1 MQGVPPMSITTA
13 GPARVL
19 FGANAD
25 LWTDTAGINQDIGIT
40 LNGSL
45 IAWKESGGSNGTY
58 SPNAA
63 FVQATADVTG
73 PQTYTVQLVWKTNQ
87 RAPASASIYAG
98 AGPLPG
104 GTFSPTSL
112 MAVMFPAGG
121 APLDMATTS
130 QLRMS
135 NSDGATWGAMNIQLS
150 ITPKTSMYAVVGAN
164 ADLWTANAGY
174 NQDLA
179 VFVSDNGSS
188 QRLVWKESGGAG
200 GTYSPNAAFAEAVL
214 SLTGG
219 HTYVFSLMWKANQPA
234 PGATIFVGAGP
245 IGGAFSPTR
254 LLINTI

>member
-1 MQGVPPMSITTA
+1 
-13 GPARVL
+13 
-19 FGANAD
+19 
-25 LWTDTAGINQDIGIT
+25 
-40 LNGSL
+40 
-45 IAWKESGGSNGTY
+45 
-58 SPNAA
+58 
-63 FVQATADVTG
+63 
-73 PQTYTVQLVWKTNQ
+73 
-87 RAPASASIYAG
+87 
-98 AGPLPG
+98 
-104 GTFSPTSL
+104 

-121 APLDMATTS
+121 YPLDVVTTS

-135 NSDGATWGAMNIQLS
+135 NSDGATWGAMNIQLA

-188 QRLVWKESGGAG
+188 QRLVWKESGGSGA
-200 GTYSPNAAFAEAVL
+200 YSPNAAFAESVM
-214 SLTGG
+214 SLTAG

-254 LLINTI
+254 LLINTF